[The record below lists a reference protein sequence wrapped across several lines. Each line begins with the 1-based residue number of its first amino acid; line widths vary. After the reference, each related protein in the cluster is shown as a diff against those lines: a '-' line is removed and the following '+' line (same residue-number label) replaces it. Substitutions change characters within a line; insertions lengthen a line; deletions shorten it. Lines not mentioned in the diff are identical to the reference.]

1 MRLRLLFAGVPLI
14 CGNAGISGTYPA
26 SSDMSY
32 DKLKGV
38 PLRDVAAPL
47 REVWLRF
54 HEENLCL
61 GLDSIFVFQARGIEI
76 WCRIKDERDYQ
87 QLAALVEPLRKSYRI
102 ELYAT
107 HADREKKVT
116 STLDDDP
123 PPSFWTNA
131 ELRSYLRDPFF
142 RRLGGG
148 VDRGEDAYDSSE
160 ADPELKRRLKLYGD
174 QILEW
179 LNKMVQLAVDL
190 PSLAGAA
197 YGDDI
202 FSDIRNRAR
211 AVCSNH
217 SREVGK
223 CAARLAESLGH
234 ALPRGTGN
242 TPSAQPSKES
252 RPASASPHEGA
263 LLVAQQARDLERR
276 ILLFLYPQAHTVT
289 LDDLREPN
297 LIDSLKTLQ
306 QTVSDFESSARK
318 AR

>member
-1 MRLRLLFAGVPLI
+1 MRLRLIVASALLI
-14 CGNAGISGTYPA
+14 CGNAGISAINPA
-26 SSDMSY
+26 SSDRSS

-61 GLDSIFVFQARGIEI
+61 GVDSIFVFHARGIEI
-76 WCRIKDERDYQ
+76 WCRIKDERNYQ

-107 HADREKKVT
+107 HADREKKA
-116 STLDDDP
+116 SSILDEDP

-142 RRLGGG
+142 IRFGSRG
-148 VDRGEDAYDSSE
+148 DRAQDVYDDSE

-179 LNKMVQLAVDL
+179 LNKMVQLAIDL

-202 FSDIRNRAR
+202 IPDIRNRAR
-211 AVCSNH
+211 AVCSDH

-223 CAARLAESLGH
+223 CAVRLAESLSH
-234 ALPRGTGN
+234 ALPRGTVN

-263 LLVAQQARDLERR
+263 LLVSQQAQDLERR

-289 LDDLREPN
+289 LDDLREPS

-318 AR
+318 DR